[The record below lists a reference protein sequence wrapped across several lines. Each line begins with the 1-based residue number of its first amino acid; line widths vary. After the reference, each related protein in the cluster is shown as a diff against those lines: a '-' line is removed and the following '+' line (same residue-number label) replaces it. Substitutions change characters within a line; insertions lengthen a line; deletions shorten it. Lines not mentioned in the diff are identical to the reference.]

1 LKNLSGT
8 FAVTEKQS
16 RANSNSRRKKM
27 INKKM
32 EDALNQQIN
41 EEMYSAYLYLAMV
54 HYFEKMN
61 LKGFAHWFMTQV
73 QEEMLHTMKFR
84 KYIADRGGEV
94 TLKAINEPDHSWE
107 SPLALCDAALHHEFH
122 ITKCINDLMDL
133 AIAEKDHAT
142 RSLLNWYVDEQV
154 EEEDNFTQLVEKL
167 KMIEDNKS
175 MLLIMDTEM
184 QQRMPGLNPFFP
196 PPAPAPAA

>member
-1 LKNLSGT
+1 ML
-8 FAVTEKQS
+8 
-16 RANSNSRRKKM
+16 
-27 INKKM
+27 NKKM
-32 EDALNQQIN
+32 EEALNQQVN
-41 EEMYSAYLYLAMV
+41 EEMYSAYFYMAMV

-61 LKGFAHWFMTQV
+61 LKGFAHWFMVQV

-94 TLKAINEPDHSWE
+94 RLLAINAPVADFP
-107 SPLALCDAALHHEFH
+107 SPLALCEAALNHEFH
-122 ITKCINDLMDL
+122 ITRCINNLMDL

-167 KMIEDNKS
+167 KMIGDNKAT
-175 MLLIMDTEM
+175 LLMMDAEL
-184 QQRMPGLNPFFP
+184 QQRPQGLNPFFP
-196 PPAPAPAA
+196 APAAAQ